1 MGVKRIGVLTGGGDA
16 PGLNPAIKA
25 LVEKC
30 AEEGIRVTGIYDGW
44 MGLLDGYVDQ
54 TIELD
59 PVAVRKWDRDGGT
72 NIGASRTNPFK
83 TPLKEGEPS
92 VDRSAEVLRNVERL
106 KLDAIVAMGG
116 EDTLGAVAY
125 KLSQMGLPVVGV
137 PKTIDNDLPG
147 TDYTL
152 GFDTALGNSME
163 VIECARTPAGS
174 HHWVQVIEV
183 MGRHTGHL
191 AFWSG
196 VAGGAQQ
203 ILIPEVKFRYQ
214 RVYELL
220 HDHMN
225 RGKSD
230 RRYPRYAIIV
240 VSEGASALDEA
251 VVTVDTKLDPF
262 GHARLGGIGSLLSE
276 RIRRETP
283 YDSRAMQLGHAQR
296 GGAPSAV
303 DRIMGRLF
311 GARAAQAVAD
321 GEFGTMVSARGVAPS
336 CAISLVDLKQA
347 AGKLRVLDVERYYD
361 AERYFAKM

>member
-1 MGVKRIGVLTGGGDA
+1 MGAKRIGVLTGGGDA

-30 AEEGIRVTGIYDGW
+30 AEGGIRVTGIFDGW

-54 TIELD
+54 TVELD

-92 VDRSAEVLRNVERL
+92 VDRSAEVLRNAERL

-116 EDTLGAVAY
+116 EDTLGAVGY
-125 KLSQMGLPVVGV
+125 KLSQRGLPVVGV

-163 VIECARTPAGS
+163 VIERARTPAGS

-220 HDHMN
+220 HEHMA
-225 RGKSD
+225 RGTQD
-230 RRYPRYAIIV
+230 RRNPRYAILV

-251 VVTVDTKLDPF
+251 VVTVDAKLDPF
-262 GHARLGGIGSLLSE
+262 GHARLGGIGTLLSE

-283 YDSRAMQLGHAQR
+283 YDSRALQLGHAQR

-311 GARAAQAVAD
+311 GARAAQAIVD
-321 GEFGTMVSARGVAPS
+321 GEFNTLVSARGVAPS
-336 CAISLVDLKQA
+336 CTISLVDLKQA
-347 AGKLRVLDVERYYD
+347 AGKLRVLDAERYYD
-361 AERYFAKM
+361 AEHYSPKL

>member
-1 MGVKRIGVLTGGGDA
+1 MAASRIGVLTGGGDA

-25 LVEKC
+25 VVEKS
-30 AEEGIRVTGIYDGW
+30 AELGINVTGLYDGW
-44 MGLLDGYVDQ
+44 LGLLDGYADE
-54 TIELD
+54 TIELT
-59 PVAVRKWDRDGGT
+59 PAVVRKWDRDGGT

-83 TPLKEGEPS
+83 TPVKDGEPP
-92 VDRSAEVLRNVERL
+92 VDRSAEVLHNVERL

-125 KLSQMGLPVVGV
+125 RLSQMGLPVVGV

-147 TDYTL
+147 SDYTL

-163 VIECARTPAGS
+163 VIERARTPAGS
-174 HHWVQVIEV
+174 HHWVEVIEV
-183 MGRHTGHL
+183 MGRNTGHL

-220 HDHMN
+220 REHME
-225 RGKSD
+225 RGKKD
-230 RRYPRYAIIV
+230 RRYPHYAIIV

-296 GGAPSAV
+296 GGTPSAV

-311 GARAAQAVAD
+311 GARAAQATAE
-321 GEFGTMVSARGVAPS
+321 GEFGQMVSARGVAPA
-336 CAISLVDLKQA
+336 CTLTMVDLKQA
-347 AGKLRVLDVERYYD
+347 TAKLKTLDVDRHYD
-361 AERYFAKM
+361 LDHYFAKL

>member
-1 MGVKRIGVLTGGGDA
+1 MTIKRIGVLTGGGDA

-30 AEEGIRVTGIYDGW
+30 AGANIAVTGIYDGW
-44 MGLLDGYVDQ
+44 WGLLEGNIQ
-54 TIELD
+54 ETLELT
-59 PVAVRKWDRDGGT
+59 PVVVRKWDRDGGT

-83 TPLKEGEPS
+83 TPLKEGGPPA
-92 VDRSAEVLRNVERL
+92 DRSKEIIQNVERL
-106 KLDAIVAMGG
+106 GLDALVAMGG

-125 KLSQMGLPVVGV
+125 RLSQMGVPIVGV

-152 GFDTALGNSME
+152 GFDTALGNSVE
-163 VIECARTPAGS
+163 VIERARTPAGS

-203 ILIPEVKFRYQ
+203 ILLPEIKFSYQ

-220 HDHMN
+220 SEQIALAN
-225 RGKSD
+225 KD

-240 VSEGASALDEA
+240 VSEGASALDET
-251 VVTVDTKLDPF
+251 VVTLDTKLDPF

-276 RIRRETP
+276 RIRRETQ
-283 YDSRAMQLGHAQR
+283 YDSRALQLGHAQR
-296 GGAPSAV
+296 GGTPSPI

-311 GARAAQAVAD
+311 GSRAGQAVMD
-321 GEFGTMVSARGVAPS
+321 GEFGEMVSAQGIAPACLLEMVS
-336 CAISLVDLKQA
+336 LKQA
-347 AGKLRVLDVERYYD
+347 TGRLRTLDVDLYYD
-361 AERYFAKM
+361 SERYFAKL

>member
-1 MGVKRIGVLTGGGDA
+1 MGAKRIGVLTGGGDA

-30 AEEGIRVTGIYDGW
+30 TEAGIGVTGIYDGW
-44 MGLLDGYVDQ
+44 VGLLDGYADQ

-59 PVAVRKWDRDGGT
+59 PSVVRKWDRDGGT

-83 TPLKEGEPS
+83 TPLKEGEPP
-92 VDRSAEVLRNVERL
+92 VDRSAEVLRNAERM
-106 KLDAIVAMGG
+106 KLDAVVAMGG
-116 EDTLGAVAY
+116 EDTLGAVGY

-163 VIECARTPAGS
+163 VIERARTPAGS

-220 HDHMN
+220 REHMA
-225 RGKSD
+225 RGAKD
-230 RRYPRYAIIV
+230 RRNPRYAILV

-251 VVTVDTKLDPF
+251 LVTVDAKLDPF
-262 GHARLGGIGSLLSE
+262 GHARLGGIGTLLSE

-296 GGAPSAV
+296 GGTPSAV

-311 GARAAQAVAD
+311 GSRAAQAVAD

-336 CAISLVDLKQA
+336 CTISLVDLKQA

-361 AERYFAKM
+361 AEHYFAKL

>member
-30 AEEGIRVTGIYDGW
+30 TEAGIGVTGIYDGW
-44 MGLLDGYVDQ
+44 LGLLDGYADQ

-59 PVAVRKWDRDGGT
+59 AVAVRKWDRDGGT

-83 TPLKEGEPS
+83 TPVKEGEPP

-116 EDTLGAVAY
+116 EDTLGAVGY
-125 KLSQMGLPVVGV
+125 KLSQMGLPVIGV

-163 VIECARTPAGS
+163 VIERARTPAGS

-220 HDHMN
+220 HEQMA
-225 RGKSD
+225 RGAKD
-230 RRYPRYAIIV
+230 RRFPRYAIIV

-262 GHARLGGIGSLLSE
+262 GHARLGGIGTLLSE

-283 YDSRAMQLGHAQR
+283 YDSRAMHLGHAQR
-296 GGAPSAV
+296 GGTPSAV

-311 GARAAQAVAD
+311 GSRAAQAVAD

-336 CAISLVDLKQA
+336 CTISLVDLKQA
-347 AGKLRVLDVERYYD
+347 AGKLRVFDVERYYD
-361 AERYFAKM
+361 SERYFAKL

>member
-1 MGVKRIGVLTGGGDA
+1 MTVKRIGVLTGGGDA

-30 AEEGIRVTGIYDGW
+30 AEADIQVIGIYDGW
-44 MGLLDGYVDQ
+44 LGLLDGYCDEI
-54 TIELD
+54 IELT
-59 PVAVRKWDRDGGT
+59 PAVVRKWDRDGGT

-83 TPLKEGEPS
+83 TPFKEGEPPA
-92 VDRSAEVLRNVERL
+92 DRSAEVVRNIEQL

-116 EDTLGAVAY
+116 EDTLGTVAY
-125 KLSQMGLPVVGV
+125 KLAQLGIPIVGV
-137 PKTIDNDLPG
+137 PKTIDNDLAG

-152 GFDTALGNSME
+152 GFDTALQNSME
-163 VIECARTPAGS
+163 VIERARTPAGS

-203 ILIPEVKFRYQ
+203 ILIPEVKFSYQ

-220 HDHMN
+220 REQME
-225 RGKSD
+225 RGRQD

-283 YDSRAMQLGHAQR
+283 YDSRALQLGHAQR
-296 GGAPSAV
+296 GGTPSGV

-311 GARAAQAVAD
+311 GARAAQAIVEGD
-321 GEFGTMVSARGVAPS
+321 FGKMVSARGVAPS
-336 CAISLVDLKQA
+336 CALSLVDLRQA
-347 AGKLRVLDVERYYD
+347 AGRLRTLDVDRFYD
-361 AERYFAKM
+361 ADRYFAKF

>member
-25 LVEKC
+25 VVEKC
-30 AEEGIRVTGIYDGW
+30 SELGISVTGIYDGW
-44 MGLLDGYVDQ
+44 LGLLDGYADDN
-54 TIELD
+54 IELT
-59 PVAVRKWDRDGGT
+59 PAVVRKWDRDGGT

-83 TPLKEGEPS
+83 TPLKEGDPAI
-92 VDRSAEVLRNVERL
+92 DRSAEVLRNVERL

-125 KLSQMGLPVVGV
+125 RMNQLGLPVVGV

-152 GFDTALGNSME
+152 GFDTALSNSME
-163 VIECARTPAGS
+163 VIERARTPAGS
-174 HHWVQVIEV
+174 HHWVEVIEV
-183 MGRHTGHL
+183 MGRNTGHL

-214 RVYELL
+214 LVYDLL
-220 HDHMN
+220 DEHMG
-225 RGKSD
+225 RGKKD
-230 RRYPRYAIIV
+230 RRYPHYAIIV
-240 VSEGASALDEA
+240 VSEGSSALDEA
-251 VVTVDTKLDPF
+251 VVTVDTKLDSF

-276 RIRRETP
+276 RIRRETS

-296 GGAPSAV
+296 GGTPSAV

-311 GARAAQAVAD
+311 GARAAQAIAD
-321 GEFGTMVSARGVAPS
+321 GEFGHMVSAHGIAPA
-336 CAISLVDLKQA
+336 CTLTMADLKQA
-347 AGKLRVLDVERYYD
+347 TAKLKTLDVERYYD
-361 AERYFAKM
+361 SDHYFARL